1 MRTGSSQVT
10 LFFCIASAILHNF
23 PSEARQDACEGYRCL
38 RRLQRK
44 DSDELDEESNNK
56 QDICEL
62 AKYMQHNRLFLISK
76 VICYIGMS
84 K

>member
-23 PSEARQDACEGYRCL
+23 PTEARQDACEGYRCL

-62 AKYMQHNRLFLISK
+62 AKLYAKTDYS
-76 VICYIGMS
+76 
-84 K
+84 

>member
-1 MRTGSSQVT
+1 MRTGSSQVI
-10 LFFCIASAILHNF
+10 LFFCIASAILYNF
-23 PSEARQDACEGYRCL
+23 PTEARQDACEGYRCL

-44 DSDELDEESNNK
+44 DSDELDEESNNN
-56 QDICEL
+56 QYICEL
-62 AKYMQHNRLFLISK
+62 AKLNRLFLISK